1 TAPGLAALFVPLT
14 LAVGPVVAYNAA
26 SVLVTALT
34 AWTAYLLC
42 RYVTNATWPSLAGGY
57 LFGFSSYE
65 LAQQGHPNLTSVF
78 CLPLIALVVLQ
89 ALDGRIGR
97 RAFAIWLGLLIGA
110 QLWFSTEV
118 AATAVLAL
126 VLALGLA
133 FWLAPDR
140 RARLGT
146 LLRPLLGAGA
156 VAVTITSPLLY
167 YLLTD
172 FRGASL
178 NPPAGYVSDLANFVV
193 PTHLAEVGGSW
204 SAGIAALFP
213 GNEFEQ
219 DAYVGLPAIAIL
231 AIYLVPRRRQPGARF
246 LAAAV
251 GVAVIASFGEA
262 LHVAGR
268 RIVVFPWWLVSHL
281 PVLDNVLPTRLVVYS
296 TLAAAVV
303 AALWAAKSTAPR
315 AVRAGLPALA
325 ALALFPN
332 PTLSWWTRKPP
343 LPQFFTAGYSSSC
356 IRTGDNVVLIPW
368 GYTGDSLLWQ
378 AVSGFH
384 FRIAGGSLGG
394 SGIAS
399 TFVGTIV
406 SRLFNDHAHPGDGP
420 ALVAFARSKGAST
433 IVVDPADPQP
443 WSSLLL
449 QAFGPPTKTIG
460 GVLLYQ
466 VSPGLVEDVACVAR

>member
-1 TAPGLAALFVPLT
+1 M
-14 LAVGPVVAYNAA
+14 
-26 SVLVTALT
+26 
-34 AWTAYLLC
+34 
-42 RYVTNATWPSLAGGY
+42 
-57 LFGFSSYE
+57 
-65 LAQQGHPNLTSVF
+65 F

-89 ALDGRIGR
+89 AVDGRIGR
-97 RAFAIWLGLLIGA
+97 GAFAVRLGLLVGA

-126 VLALGLA
+126 IAALALA
-133 FWLAPDR
+133 CWLAPGR
-140 RARLGT
+140 RDGIRS
-146 LLRPLLGAGA
+146 LLRPLLGAVA
-156 VAVTITSPLLY
+156 VAVAITSPLLY

-172 FRGASL
+172 FRSASV

-193 PTHLAEVGGSW
+193 PTRLAEIGGGW
-204 SAGIAALFP
+204 SSGISALFP

-219 DAYVGLPAIAIL
+219 DAYLGVPALVIL
-231 AIYLVPRRRQPGARF
+231 ALYLVPRRRQPGARF
-246 LAAAV
+246 LAAAIS
-251 GVAVIASFGEA
+251 VAVIASFGEA

-303 AALWAAKSTAPR
+303 AALWAARSAAPR
-315 AVRAGLPALA
+315 ALRAGLLALA

-343 LPQFFTAGYSSSC
+343 LPQFFTAGYSTSC
-356 IRTGDNVVLIPW
+356 IRAGDNVLLIPA

-384 FRIAGGSLGG
+384 FRMAGGSLG
-394 SGIAS
+394 SGIPS
-399 TFVGTIV
+399 TFPGTMVI
-406 SRLFNDHAHPGDGP
+406 RLFNDHAHPGDGS
-420 ALVAFARSKGAST
+420 ALVAFARSKGVST
-433 IVVDPADPQP
+433 IVVDPTDPQP

-449 QAFGPPTKTIG
+449 QAFGPPTKAIG

-466 VSPGLVEDVACVAR
+466 ISPGLVDDVACVAR